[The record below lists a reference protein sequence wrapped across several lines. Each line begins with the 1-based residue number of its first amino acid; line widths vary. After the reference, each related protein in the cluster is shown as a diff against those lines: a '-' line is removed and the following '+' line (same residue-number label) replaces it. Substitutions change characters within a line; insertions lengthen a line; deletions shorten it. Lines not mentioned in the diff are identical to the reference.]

1 MQIFFIVMLSLQSLG
16 MQKIPHNL
24 QFRLAKTALKVVQF
38 GQSYTIF
45 HIIVRQEKHR
55 DLDVFDVIYL
65 RRPPLFRSRFR
76 RFLIFY
82 TQSRYGK
89 NPHNLKIDLKKHALK
104 SFTSSKVRKILRIV
118 EQEKNN
124 WILIFL
130 TSLIREG
137 LDYPGLDPVITSFP
151 MHSPGIQ
158 NTTYNLKF
166 LMKKIPSKMT

>member
-1 MQIFFIVMLSLQSLG
+1 MRNTGIWMFLTSFIYEGPHYSALDFVVSSFFTHSPG
-16 MQKIPHNL
+16 M
-24 QFRLAKTALKVVQF
+24 
-38 GQSYTIF
+38 
-45 HIIVRQEKHR
+45 E
-55 DLDVFDVIYL
+55 
-65 RRPPLFRSRFR
+65 
-76 RFLIFY
+76 
-82 TQSRYGK
+82 K
-89 NPHNLKIDLKKHALK
+89 NPHNLKFDLKKHALK

-166 LMKKIPSKMT
+166 LMEKIPSKMT

>member
-1 MQIFFIVMLSLQSLG
+1 MRSPGV
-16 MQKIPHNL
+16 QK
-24 QFRLAKTALKVVQF
+24 A
-38 GQSYTIF
+38 
-45 HIIVRQEKHR
+45 
-55 DLDVFDVIYL
+55 
-65 RRPPLFRSRFR
+65 PP
-76 RFLIFY
+76 Y
-82 TQSRYGK
+82 
-89 NPHNLKIDLKKHALK
+89 NNLKFDLKKHALK

-158 NTTYNLKF
+158 NTTYNLKL
-166 LMKKIPSKMT
+166 LMKKSHRK